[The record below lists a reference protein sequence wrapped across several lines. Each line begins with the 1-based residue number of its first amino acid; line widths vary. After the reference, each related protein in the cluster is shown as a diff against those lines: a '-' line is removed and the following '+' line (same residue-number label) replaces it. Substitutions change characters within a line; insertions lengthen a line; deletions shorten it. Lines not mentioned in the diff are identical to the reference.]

1 MLELLTNLVD
11 AIEEP
16 AMLIVCGIFLGL
28 IIYTGVEYF
37 IDYSVQQMNIY
48 GVTADDLDPE
58 MVAQVNNFMRL
69 DV

>member
-11 AIEEP
+11 AIEYP
-16 AMLIVCGIFLGL
+16 SILIVCGLFLG
-28 IIYTGVEYF
+28 IILYAGVEYF

-48 GVTADDLDPE
+48 GVTADDLDHE

-69 DV
+69 DL

>member
-1 MLELLTNLVD
+1 MLELLTNMFSV
-11 AIEEP
+11 IEEP
-16 AMLIVCGIFLGL
+16 VILIVCGLFLGVIL
-28 IIYTGVEYF
+28 YVGVEYF

-69 DV
+69 DL

>member
-1 MLELLTNLVD
+1 MLEQLTNLVSF
-11 AIEEP
+11 IEEP
-16 AMLIVCGIFLGL
+16 VILMVCGLFLG
-28 IIYTGVEYF
+28 IILYAGVEYF
-37 IDYSVQQMNIY
+37 IDYSVQQMNIC